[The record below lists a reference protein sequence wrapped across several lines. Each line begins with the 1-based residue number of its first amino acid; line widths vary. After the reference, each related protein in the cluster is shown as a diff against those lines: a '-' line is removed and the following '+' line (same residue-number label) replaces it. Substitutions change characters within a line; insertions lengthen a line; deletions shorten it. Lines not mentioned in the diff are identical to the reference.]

1 MGQQQSSSTI
11 SDAGGEHLNQGLEKD
26 LQEIN
31 QSLPL
36 FLRRLRTSNE
46 QARQDLVDKV
56 NDAHASRMEGLEMH
70 HQKMMGRVYKE
81 RDGYQQVAL
90 HAEDTAR
97 RQIRTMVHKMNAAHL
112 AHEQELRRVRAS
124 HTEMVTTARRD
135 ADEHVEAVRQ
145 AARAEKAASRVKI
158 ERLHAEAQSV
168 RSEMA
173 VQRSE
178 VLETLSESRRRCA
191 RLAAKLAD
199 TKEKQDRDMVT
210 VRSQRDT
217 ARAEATS
224 LRRQL
229 ESTLRN
235 QAEEAFALQREVL
248 DLKRTLLQARLHGI
262 KRRRVAVPTMAPG
275 PAVGTPV
282 IATAAGTLHG
292 SAKVHL
298 VVRPIMTPASD
309 PAAVALI
316 PSTPTDGDLV
326 SDDDGPGF
334 EDDSVDASSAA
345 SLTAD
350 NSDEEDDTLT
360 GFSGGVET
368 VHGPVRS
375 SAGRRRR
382 RLQCQKIRRGSMV
395 ITAEQGINFLLHM
408 TSDRKVVLK

>member
-1 MGQQQSSSTI
+1 
-11 SDAGGEHLNQGLEKD
+11 
-26 LQEIN
+26 
-31 QSLPL
+31 
-36 FLRRLRTSNE
+36 
-46 QARQDLVDKV
+46 
-56 NDAHASRMEGLEMH
+56 MH
-70 HQKMMGRVYKE
+70 HQKMMDRVYKE

-97 RQIRTMVHKMNAAHL
+97 RQIRTMVHKMNAAHV

-135 ADEHVEAVRQ
+135 ADEHVEAARQ
-145 AARAEKAASRVKI
+145 TARAEKAASRVKI
-158 ERLHAEAQSV
+158 ERLHAEAQAV

-173 VQRSE
+173 VQRTE
-178 VLETLSESRRRCA
+178 VLETLSESRHRCA
-191 RLAAKLAD
+191 RLVAKLAD
-199 TKEKQDRDMVT
+199 TKEKQDRDLVT

-248 DLKRTLLQARLHGI
+248 DLKRTLLQATGRTDQARLHGI
-262 KRRRVAVPTMAPG
+262 KRRRVAVPTMAPN
-275 PAVGTPV
+275 PAVGTSV

-334 EDDSVDASSAA
+334 EDDSVDTSSAA
-345 SLTAD
+345 SPTAD
-350 NSDEEDDTLT
+350 NSNEEDNTLT
-360 GFSGGVET
+360 GFSGAVET

-408 TSDRKVVLK
+408 TSDRKVLLK